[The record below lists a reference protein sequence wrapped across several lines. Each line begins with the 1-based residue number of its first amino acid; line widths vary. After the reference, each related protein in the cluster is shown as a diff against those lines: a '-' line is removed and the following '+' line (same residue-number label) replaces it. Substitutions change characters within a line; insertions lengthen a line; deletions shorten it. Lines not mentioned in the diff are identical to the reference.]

1 MEIMATILSILL
13 EMEMAQMTE
22 IMKTTATSMPLTM
35 KMEMKKVTKE

>member
-22 IMKTTATSMPLTM
+22 IMKTTATNMPFTM